1 MGYTFACG
9 ETTVEYSLLA
19 ASEIFGSQVFMEL
32 LSLFLGRAH
41 SPLVLTDML
50 ITEKVAF
57 LFALATPPRDT
68 IRGYSRH
75 VMGHL

>member
-9 ETTVEYSLLA
+9 ETTAEYSLLA
-19 ASEIFGSQVFMEL
+19 ASEIFASQVFMEL
-32 LSLFLGRAH
+32 LSSLLGRVH
-41 SPLVLTDML
+41 SHLLLTDML

-57 LFALATPPRDT
+57 LFALAAPPRDT
-68 IRGYSRH
+68 IHGYSWH